1 YEIHSR
7 RSCGRQS
14 SRTYLVFPGQI
25 LASHQGHASGPGF
38 GSAARSRGLCCSGR
52 CAGAQEISVCVCRR
66 SLQEAQARARCI
78 AAHHFSLRNWR
89 SLVLR
94 LEPREMTPSVSPADG
109 SVNRKSEAEGPMTP
123 ADAQRRYMENLQG
136 EVDSAT
142 LYRTLSDIE
151 KNPQLAK
158 VYERL
163 ASVEEAHAEFWKK
176 RLETE
181 TLDRPA

>member
-1 YEIHSR
+1 
-7 RSCGRQS
+7 
-14 SRTYLVFPGQI
+14 
-25 LASHQGHASGPGF
+25 
-38 GSAARSRGLCCSGR
+38 
-52 CAGAQEISVCVCRR
+52 
-66 SLQEAQARARCI
+66 
-78 AAHHFSLRNWR
+78 
-89 SLVLR
+89 
-94 LEPREMTPSVSPADG
+94 
-109 SVNRKSEAEGPMTP
+109 MTP

-181 TLDRPA
+181 TLDRPAPQLRPHFRARTLSRLARRFGSQVGLPTVNTFEEMDSGQYDRQPEAMTGGLPAAERSHARILKAIVEDGLRTQSRRSDRGDAV